1 MQGSATD
8 HNIKNKTSHAM
19 IDNGSAIISPWA
31 KLRPVLRVCCST
43 PGPGGSSIIPI
54 ASSTRS
60 MRLILSNKLRRKCWA
75 GIVHKCVRAIRA
87 CPTRLASICDAI
99 SVFAL
104 MVTEALLPPKNRFAK
119 TRTDRAIRIKPLPGQ
134 IKAKPRVLRPIAA
147 LVCVLLSRPVYAQD
161 DAVITPLDL
170 FEPERGE
177 GIRISPSLL
186 FFPSV
191 ESDVTYDDNVYNSN
205 QARRDDW
212 AAAFRPR
219 FTVRTDLPR
228 HQFLLTGTADVRR
241 YAAIEGENS
250 EQFEL
255 LGKGTIDLAQ
265 RTEVIADA
273 GFRRGIEQRGTAGD
287 QFLTDTPVSF
297 DRTFGGLLVRRDGGF
312 LELTAEGR
320 IAETRY
326 RDTRINGLP
335 VDLSAR
341 DSTVMRARA
350 RASAP
355 SSHYSRIFVEASIN
369 KVNYKQ
375 SVPLQRDSDGFGV
388 LAGML
393 LRLTNLVDLEAGVG
407 YIRQNFDNP
416 AIKDVGAV
424 NFHLQVEWT
433 PRPDLQVTALAVR
446 VIEPSARLDV
456 PAIMHSNFSL
466 QAHKSIGDRTLLTA
480 EIGVSDE
487 KYQGSGRKDLRFNAS
502 AKAQYRLTDRVG
514 LFARVGWR
522 KQDGNALGRD
532 YDGVSA
538 TVGVRARF

>member
-1 MQGSATD
+1 M
-8 HNIKNKTSHAM
+8 
-19 IDNGSAIISPWA
+19 
-31 KLRPVLRVCCST
+31 
-43 PGPGGSSIIPI
+43 
-54 ASSTRS
+54 
-60 MRLILSNKLRRKCWA
+60 
-75 GIVHKCVRAIRA
+75 
-87 CPTRLASICDAI
+87 
-99 SVFAL
+99 
-104 MVTEALLPPKNRFAK
+104 PPKSRLPAPRMNRV
-119 TRTDRAIRIKPLPGQ
+119 IRIKPRAGQ
-134 IKAKPRVLRPIAA
+134 AKAKPKTLRPIAA
-147 LVCVLLSRPVYAQD
+147 LVCALLSRPVLAQD
-161 DAVITPLDL
+161 DAVITPIDL

-186 FFPSV
+186 FFPSI
-191 ESDVTYDDNVYNSN
+191 ESDGTYDDNVYNSS
-205 QARRDDW
+205 QSKFDDL
-212 AAAFRPR
+212 AVSIRPR
-219 FTVRTDLPR
+219 FAVRTDLPR
-228 HQFLLTGTADVRR
+228 HQFSLIGTADFRR
-241 YAAIEGENS
+241 YADLEAENS
-250 EQFEL
+250 DQFEV
-255 LGKGTIDLAQ
+255 LGKGIIDLAE

-312 LELTAEGR
+312 LELTAEAR
-320 IAETRY
+320 IAETSY
-326 RDTRINGLP
+326 QDTKINGLP

-341 DSTVMRARA
+341 DSTVMRARV
-350 RASAP
+350 RTSAP
-355 SSHYSRIFVEASIN
+355 SSHYSRVFVEASIN

-375 SVPLQRDSDGFGV
+375 SVPLQRDSDGFAV

-433 PRPDLQVTALAVR
+433 PRPDLQVTALAAR

-466 QAHKSIGDRTLLTA
+466 QAHKSIGDRTLVTA

-487 KYQGSGRKDLRFNAS
+487 KYQGSGRKDLRFHAS
-502 AKAQYRLTDRVG
+502 AKAQYRLTDRLG

-532 YDGVSA
+532 YHGVAA